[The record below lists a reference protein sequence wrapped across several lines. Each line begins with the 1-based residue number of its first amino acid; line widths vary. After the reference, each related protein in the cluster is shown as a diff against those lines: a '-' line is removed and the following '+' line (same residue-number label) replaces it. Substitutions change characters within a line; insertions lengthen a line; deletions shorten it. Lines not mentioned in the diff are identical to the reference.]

1 MSSYCKFPFL
11 KFLAVPD
18 EIELAE
24 IGLPMVAIGAT
35 MTGAGKVIE
44 KSGGVVQKATN
55 MGINIYKATKKKNK
69 YKSKSV
75 TDEHLPHLEY
85 DHKALPLL
93 A

>member
-1 MSSYCKFPFL
+1 
-11 KFLAVPD
+11 
-18 EIELAE
+18 
-24 IGLPMVAIGAT
+24 MVAIGAT